1 MDNIDT
7 YSTLSKNE
15 LIKNAI
21 NFQLQGKTSE
31 AEKCYLYL
39 IKKGNND
46 PIILCNYGIFLKS
59 IGRLKEAEK
68 IIHQAIKLKPNFDKA
83 YFNLGLILID
93 LKELNKAELSIRK
106 AIELN
111 PSNEQ
116 AYLSL
121 GWILKY
127 LGKLKES
134 ESSIR
139 KAIELNSSYPKSHLT
154 LAIILLS
161 KGELKEAELYARKA
175 IEIKPDYIAAYIN
188 LVNILKLLK
197 KIDEAELYA
206 RKAVELNSSYAKSHL
221 NLAII
226 LLSKGE
232 LKEAEL
238 YARKAIE
245 LDPNYAQAYLSLG
258 TVLKDLGK
266 LKEAELYTKK
276 AIELNP
282 NNAKAHS
289 NLGTILKL
297 KKEIKQAEISTKKA
311 IQINPKL
318 AEAYSNLSSI
328 LHELGQIQEAEI
340 NARQA
345 IKIKPDLAEAY
356 NNLGNVLNS
365 LGQTQEAEI
374 SIRKAIQLQPD
385 SASAHL
391 NLGVTLK
398 NLGQLQESEL
408 STLKSISLEPDNQL
422 ALFNLSLVNLL
433 KGDYKAGLEHY
444 ELRVQA
450 KGPESLFW
458 GANPIIKRVDNQKLE
473 KGESILVVSEQALGD
488 VIMHMRYLIPLR
500 NQGLNISF
508 CAPEKLHSLIK
519 DSGIHS
525 HPLSPEQS
533 NLVKEG
539 QWIPLLSLLKYLS
552 ISPQNPPIDTPYIS
566 STEIL
571 KEKWRNILC
580 KEKRPIIGINWQG
593 SKKMEST
600 YLGRSIPL
608 NKFAKIVEKN
618 DISLISFQKGF
629 GSEQMEKCSFK
640 EHFVNCQDQIDEIWD
655 YSETAAIIENCDLII
670 TNDCSLGP
678 LAAGIGKKVWLLL
691 RDSPFWYW
699 GLQGERTFWYPTM
712 KLFRQKELH
721 NWDEV
726 IERVSTAL
734 QKEIRDKYKQDE

>member
-1 MDNIDT
+1 MESPRNKNNEQEDPYATKTFPVPFLIEKIKENIIVNT
-7 YSTLSKNE
+7 NIPSNSSKDQ
-15 LIKNAI
+15 II
-21 NFQLQGKTSE
+21 NQGLKLHSQGN
-31 AEKCYLYL
+31 
-39 IKKGNND
+39 IKKAANYYRYYIDQGSEDYRLFSNYAAILQNLGN
-46 PIILCNYGIFLKS
+46 
-59 IGRLKEAEK
+59 LKESELYTRK
-68 IIHQAIKLKPNFDKA
+68 VIELKPNFAEA
-83 YFNLGLILID
+83 YSNLGIILRD
-93 LKELNKAELSIRK
+93 LGNLKEADLYTRK
-106 AIELN
+106 AIELKPN
-111 PSNEQ
+111 FPYAYSN
-116 AYLSL
+116 L
-121 GWILKY
+121 GHIL
-127 LGKLKES
+127 
-134 ESSIR
+134 R
-139 KAIELNSSYPKSHLT
+139 
-154 LAIILLS
+154 
-161 KGELKEAELYARKA
+161 
-175 IEIKPDYIAAYIN
+175 
-188 LVNILKLLK
+188 
-197 KIDEAELYA
+197 
-206 RKAVELNSSYAKSHL
+206 
-221 NLAII
+221 
-226 LLSKGE
+226 
-232 LKEAEL
+232 
-238 YARKAIE
+238 
-245 LDPNYAQAYLSLG
+245 
-258 TVLKDLGK
+258 DLGK
-266 LKEAELYTKK
+266 LKEAELYT
-276 AIELNP
+276 
-282 NNAKAHS
+282 
-289 NLGTILKL
+289 
-297 KKEIKQAEISTKKA
+297 
-311 IQINPKL
+311 
-318 AEAYSNLSSI
+318 
-328 LHELGQIQEAEI
+328 
-340 NARQA
+340 
-345 IKIKPDLAEAY
+345 
-356 NNLGNVLNS
+356 
-365 LGQTQEAEI
+365 
-374 SIRKAIQLQPD
+374 RKAIKLKPD
-385 SASAHL
+385 FA
-391 NLGVTLK
+391 
-398 NLGQLQESEL
+398 
-408 STLKSISLEPDNQL
+408 DFY
-422 ALFNLSLVNLL
+422 FNLSLIELL
-433 KGDYKAGLEHY
+433 NGNYESGLKHY
-444 ELRVQA
+444 EFRDKTTEPTDIFTQS
-450 KGPESLFW
+450 K
-458 GANPIIKRVDNQKLE
+458 NKRVDNQKLE
-473 KGESILVVSEQALGD
+473 KGESILVVSEQAPGD